1 MARYA
6 VPVSPD
12 KKPQMMK
19 PLTAANK
26 LGIHLPAAPEEF
38 RTTPISRT
46 ELEELRANPPQWLT
60 ELRRTGPF
68 PRDIVA
74 RKLGIS
80 RSGLARAGVSD
91 SLTADEI
98 AAFLADPPE
107 WLVRERES
115 YAAVRAEDER
125 VQAKEAERRAATNRP
140 AKGR

>member
-1 MARYA
+1 M
-6 VPVSPD
+6 SLD

-26 LGIHLPAAPEEF
+26 LGIYLPAAPEQF
-38 RTTPISRT
+38 RNNPISRT
-46 ELEELRANPPQWLT
+46 ELDELRTNPPQWLT

-74 RKLGIS
+74 RKLGVS
-80 RSGLARAGVSD
+80 NSGLTRAGVSD

-107 WLVRERES
+107 WLIRERES
-115 YAAVRAEDER
+115 FAAVRAEDER
-125 VQAKEAERRAATNRP
+125 VQAKEAERRAATNRSP
-140 AKGR
+140 KGY

>member
-1 MARYA
+1 
-6 VPVSPD
+6 
-12 KKPQMMK
+12 MMK

-26 LGIHLPAAPEEF
+26 LGIYLPAAPEEF
-38 RTTPISRT
+38 RNNPISRT
-46 ELEELRANPPQWLT
+46 ELDELRANPPQWLT

-74 RKLGIS
+74 RKLGVS
-80 RSGLARAGVSD
+80 NSGLARAGVSD

-107 WLVRERES
+107 WLIREREN
-115 YAAVRAEDER
+115 YAAVRAEEER
-125 VQAKEAERRAATNRP
+125 TQAEKAERRAATNRP

>member
-1 MARYA
+1 M
-6 VPVSPD
+6 SQD

-26 LGIHLPAAPEEF
+26 LGIYLPAAPEEF
-38 RTTPISRT
+38 RNGPISRT
-46 ELEELRANPPQWLT
+46 ELDELRANPPQWLT

-80 RSGLARAGVSD
+80 NSGLTRAGVSD
-91 SLTADEI
+91 SLTAEEI

-115 YAAVRAEDER
+115 YAAVRAEEER
-125 VQAKEAERRAATNRP
+125 AQAKEAERRAATNRA
-140 AKGR
+140 AKGY

>member
-1 MARYA
+1 M
-6 VPVSPD
+6 SLD

-26 LGIHLPAAPEEF
+26 LGIYLPAAPEQF
-38 RTTPISRT
+38 RNNPISRT
-46 ELEELRANPPQWLT
+46 ELDELRTNPPQWLT

-80 RSGLARAGVSD
+80 NSGLTRAGVSD

-107 WLVRERES
+107 WLIRERES

-125 VQAKEAERRAATNRP
+125 VQAKEAERRAATNRSP
-140 AKGR
+140 KGY

>member
-1 MARYA
+1 M
-6 VPVSPD
+6 PVSPD

-26 LGIHLPAAPEEF
+26 LGIYLPAAPEEF
-38 RTTPISRT
+38 RNTPISRT
-46 ELEELRANPPQWLT
+46 ELEELRTNPPQWLT

-74 RKLGIS
+74 RKLGVS
-80 RSGLARAGVSD
+80 NSGLTRAGVSD

-107 WLVRERES
+107 WLIRERES
-115 YAAVRAEDER
+115 YAAVRAEAER
-125 VQAKEAERRAATNRP
+125 AQAKEAERREATNRP
-140 AKGR
+140 PKGY

>member
-1 MARYA
+1 M
-6 VPVSPD
+6 SLD

-26 LGIHLPAAPEEF
+26 LGIYLPAAPEEF
-38 RTTPISRT
+38 RNDPISRT
-46 ELEELRANPPQWLT
+46 ELEELRTNPPQWLT

-74 RKLGIS
+74 RKLGVS
-80 RSGLARAGVSD
+80 NSGLTRAGVPGA
-91 SLTADEI
+91 LTADEI

-107 WLVRERES
+107 WLIREREN

-125 VQAKEAERRAATNRP
+125 TRAKEAERRAATNRS